1 MESALGSRNR
11 KTLLTCL
18 AVVAG
23 MTGLSFASAPLYDL
37 FCRVTGFAGT
47 PQTAARSSGVIVDRI
62 MRIRF
67 DASVNSALPWRF
79 APVKR
84 EIPVKIGE
92 TAVAFYRATNDGDET
107 ITGTATFN
115 VTPLKVGKYFTKI
128 DCFCFT
134 EQRLAAGQTADMPVT
149 FFVDPEIV
157 DDPNLDDVTTIT
169 LSYTLYR
176 VEPEAKTALLA
187 PPALNR
193 TSENVNER

>member
-23 MTGLSFASAPLYDL
+23 MTGLSFASATLYDL

-67 DASVNSALPWRF
+67 DATVNSALPWRF

-84 EIPVKIGE
+84 EIPVKIGA
-92 TAVAFYRATNDGDET
+92 TAAAFYRATNDGDET

-128 DCFCFT
+128 ECFCFT
-134 EQRLAAGQTADMPVT
+134 EQRLVPGQSADMPIT
-149 FFVDPEIV
+149 FFVNPEII

-169 LSYTLYR
+169 LSYTIYR
-176 VEPEAKTALLA
+176 TETEAKTALLA

-193 TSENVNER
+193 TRENVNER